1 MRYHVSSAFAA
12 TCASY
17 QTRVP
22 SPSVMEPAA
31 AESGGDDDPA
41 PSLSSLPPHLLH
53 RVLSL
58 LDRASL
64 VSAANACAALFDA
77 ACAVAPAPRPASGLE
92 AALAAA
98 LGRAMRLPPA
108 CVASLSLRPEST
120 FLAELPLAGLS
131 IALELVL
138 RDDAADEREAAAK
151 RAAPL
156 GEPADRWLLGL
167 LASPAAALAAE
178 SAAAGRAP
186 CQADGLGPRVAAL
199 ASRARSAVLCARPE
213 HGTVRLQLRP
223 RWLAA
228 AALHAAREAAAQ
240 PAPPLPPAWAAA
252 WLQAAWDPYFAHP
265 ERPLQGVLAFLL
277 LPHALADMRHRRPA
291 ALADA
296 ADILGASLRRMQS
309 TLHAHAPFPHG
320 RRSRC
325 AARCAGGRSHRS
337 SCCRDG
343 GC

>member
-1 MRYHVSSAFAA
+1 
-12 TCASY
+12 
-17 QTRVP
+17 
-22 SPSVMEPAA
+22 MEPAP
-31 AESGGDDDPA
+31 AESSGEDEPA
-41 PSLSSLPPHLLH
+41 PSLCSLPPHLLH

-64 VSAANACAALFDA
+64 VSAANACVALFDA
-77 ACAVAPAPRPASGLE
+77 ACAVAPAPRQAAGLE
-92 AALAAA
+92 ASLAAA

-131 IALELVL
+131 VALELVL
-138 RDDAADEREAAAK
+138 RDEVADEREAASR

-167 LASPAAALAAE
+167 MASPAAALAAE

-213 HGTVRLQLRP
+213 HGVVRLQLRP

-228 AALHAAREAAAQ
+228 AALRAARDAAAQ
-240 PAPPLPPAWAAA
+240 PPAPPLPAWAAA
-252 WLQAAWDPYFAHP
+252 WLQAAWDPFFSHA
-265 ERPLQGVLAFLL
+265 ERPLQGLLAFLL

-296 ADILGASLRRMQS
+296 ADILGASRRRMQA
-309 TLHAHAPFPHG
+309 TLGAHALFAHDRG
-320 RRSRC
+320 SRC
-325 AARCAGGRSHRS
+325 AARGAGGRPHRR
-337 SCCRDG
+337 CCGRDG